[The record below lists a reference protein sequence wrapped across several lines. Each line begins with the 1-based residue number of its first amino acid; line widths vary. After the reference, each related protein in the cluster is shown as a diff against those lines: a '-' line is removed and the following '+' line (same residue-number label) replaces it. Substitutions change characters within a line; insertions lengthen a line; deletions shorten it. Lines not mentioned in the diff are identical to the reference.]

1 MLVVKRGI
9 VLFGCAVAVA
19 AGSSVVAAAPASAC
33 PYGTTPSR
41 FEGVC
46 VAGGPGNIA
55 VSPVGPS
62 TGQIVQNPGQVA
74 QVQGIPC
81 TPEHYGTCL
90 ALSQQG

>member
-1 MLVVKRGI
+1 MVVVKQGI

-19 AGSSVVAAAPASAC
+19 AGSLVVAAPASAC
-33 PYGTTPSR
+33 PYGTTESR

-55 VSPVGPS
+55 VSPQGPS
-62 TGQIVQNPGQVA
+62 GNNIVQNPGQLATVN
-74 QVQGIPC
+74 GIPC
-81 TPEHYGTCL
+81 TPENYGTCL

>member
-1 MLVVKRGI
+1 MVVVKRGI

-19 AGSSVVAAAPASAC
+19 AGSLVVASPAGAC
-33 PYGTTPSR
+33 PYGTTESR

-55 VSPVGPS
+55 VSPQGPS
-62 TGQIVQNPGQVA
+62 GNNIVQNPGQVA
-74 QVQGIPC
+74 TVNGIPC
-81 TPEHYGTCL
+81 TPQHYGTCL

>member
-9 VLFGCAVAVA
+9 VLIGCAVAVA
-19 AGSSVVAAAPASAC
+19 AGSLVVAAPASAC
-33 PYGTTPSR
+33 PYGTTESR

-74 QVQGIPC
+74 TVQGIPC

-90 ALSQQG
+90 ALSQAG